1 MLEYEFSELDNDFI
15 TLWSKYI
22 TTQDSNLIIGDLQK
36 LARLGQVNAVQSWY
50 LFKEK
55 GDDKIID
62 SIVSGYTGGSY
73 NELFAMG
80 NFNRTDSQQKDKHDE
95 MMDELRY
102 IVERDDTT
110 NNDVEEYA
118 SKVIKKSPCINP
130 FYQAKEQALHQAS
143 TLEDCVIFQRANEML
158 LTYARYVPLV
168 AWQNQVCKEV
178 LSNCKVIRKNLIKR
192 YNACLKKNPNFSV
205 NDDPQLCYALAK
217 SIIFLSDNISTSK
230 RDKELGIFLIKQLAN
245 REYSLIKPKTAFV
258 GKTKLQ
264 SILDDKDKK
273 VMNSAE
279 IEIES
284 IFNKALQVTSD
295 SEHQM

>member
-80 NFNRTDSQQKDKHDE
+80 NFNRTDTQQKDKHDE

-143 TLEDCVIFQRANEML
+143 TLEDYVIFQRANEML

-217 SIIFLSDNISTSK
+217 SIVFFSRRYCN
-230 RDKELGIFLIKQLAN
+230 F
-245 REYSLIKPKTAFV
+245 
-258 GKTKLQ
+258 
-264 SILDDKDKK
+264 
-273 VMNSAE
+273 
-279 IEIES
+279 
-284 IFNKALQVTSD
+284 
-295 SEHQM
+295 